1 MEEGPVEYFEII
13 CNGIVFI
20 SAVFIAIKN
29 IAEMFG
35 KPIRLLKR
43 KNDTEFE
50 AKVIAI
56 INKVMPDLFLAHD
69 LQIKTTYLADRQRYL
84 EEIKNAVIQQIGTQ
98 LSNVDALAAQYKAL
112 EISAKDV
119 LREKIVCLYESNKDR
134 RKLRHF
140 ERRALDQYYKD
151 YKDMGG
157 NSYIDILYDRMKV
170 WDVEPDDYE

>member
-35 KPIRLLKR
+35 KPIRLLKK

-50 AKVIAI
+50 AKVTAI

-69 LQIKTTYLADRQRYL
+69 LQTKTTYLADRQRYL

-140 ERRALDQYYKD
+140 ECRALDQYYKD

-157 NSYIDILYDRMKV
+157 NSYIDILYDRMKM

>member
-1 MEEGPVEYFEII
+1 VEYFEII
-13 CNGIVFI
+13 CNAIVLI
-20 SAVFIAIKN
+20 SAVLIAVKN
-29 IAEMFG
+29 IAEMCG
-35 KPIRLLKR
+35 KPIKFIKK

-56 INKVMPDLFLAHD
+56 INKVMPDLFLTHD
-69 LQIKTTYLADRQRYL
+69 LQTKTTYLADRQRYL

-151 YKDMGG
+151 YKEMKG
-157 NSYIDILYDRMKV
+157 NSYIDIIYNRMKT
-170 WDVEPDDYE
+170 WEVEPDDYE